1 MKAWELQQAV
11 YTALTG
17 AAPLMAIVTAV
28 YDQVPQDAVYPY
40 VVIGEDQAE
49 VVDADDL
56 AGADHLLDLHV
67 WAGGDNETDQHQG
80 QMQVKQAQGAIYD
93 ALHRQTLAVSGAAFI
108 GCDLEHQQTF
118 MDPDGLTHHGV
129 QRFRVMLDE
138 VD

>member
-17 AAPLMAIVTAV
+17 AAPLMALVTAV
-28 YDQVPQDAVYPY
+28 YDHVPQSATYPY
-40 VVIGEDQAE
+40 VVIGEDEAT

-56 AGADHLLDLHV
+56 PGADHLVDIHV
-67 WAGGDNETDQHQG
+67 WAGGDNETAQHRG
-80 QMQVKQAQGAIYD
+80 QKQVKQAQGAIYD

-108 GCDLEHQQTF
+108 GCDLEFQETF
-118 MDPDGLTHHGV
+118 TDPDGITQHGV